1 MLKKLSVRW
10 RMTLLSAFLLTICCI
25 GITGFLNYSAYKM
38 IDGVDATVITES
50 AIAAPS
56 VDGEETHLGEA
67 AYTTPADISML
78 KRTFSLQS
86 VVFMLIIILGGS
98 ALTYY
103 AAGRALRPLT
113 KLNNQVKNIN
123 VQNLSTAMDVPETKD
138 EIAELTQSFNEMTNK
153 LEAAFK
159 TQERFSANA
168 AHELRTPLTV
178 LQTKLDVFKKSNTH
192 TDEEYQN
199 IIATFEKQVGRLR
212 NLITV
217 LLDMTNI
224 DHNTE
229 QDAVNL
235 CDVLEDIISELT
247 PVAEKNKVTLSVN
260 CDDITV
266 TGNLD
271 LLYRAFY
278 NLVENGIKYNKKNGT
293 VTVKARKLPND
304 RAEILIS
311 DTGIG
316 IPDEMKEQI
325 FEPFFRVDK
334 SRSRAMGGAGLGLA
348 MVDSIIKKHNGTISV
363 ADNKNGGSC
372 FKIEL

>member
-10 RMTLLSAFLLTICCI
+10 RMTLLSALLLTVCCV
-25 GITGFLNYSAYKM
+25 GITLVLNFTAYKM
-38 IDGVDATVITES
+38 ADAIDASIATP
-50 AIAAPS
+50 APS
-56 VDGEETHLGEA
+56 IAGGDENTDFVQDEPPVMSDEI
-67 AYTTPADISML
+67 YFL
-78 KRTFSLQS
+78 KRTFSIQS
-86 VVFMLIIILGGS
+86 IVFMLFIILGGS
-98 ALTYY
+98 TLTYY
-103 AAGRALRPLT
+103 VSGKALEPLSE
-113 KLNNQVKNIN
+113 LNNQVKNLT
-123 VQNLSTAMDVPETKD
+123 VQNLSQTLPMPQTKD
-138 EIAELTQSFNEMTNK
+138 EISELTESFNEMTAK
-153 LEAAFK
+153 LEESFQ

-224 DHNTE
+224 EHNTE
-229 QDAVNL
+229 QDTVNL
-235 CDVLEDIISELT
+235 CDVLEDIVSELM
-247 PVAEKNKVTLSVN
+247 PVAEKNKVTLLIN
-260 CDDITV
+260 CSDVTV
-266 TGNLD
+266 IGNLD

-278 NLVENGIKYNKKNGT
+278 NLVENGIKYNKENGM
-293 VTVKARKLPND
+293 VTVKARKLSNN
-304 RAEILIS
+304 RTEILIS

>member
-10 RMTLLSAFLLTICCI
+10 RMTLLSALLLTVCCV
-25 GITGFLNYSAYKM
+25 GITLVLNFTAYKM
-38 IDGVDATVITES
+38 ADAIDASIATP
-50 AIAAPS
+50 APS
-56 VDGEETHLGEA
+56 IAGGDENTDFVQDEPPVMSDEI
-67 AYTTPADISML
+67 YFL
-78 KRTFSLQS
+78 KRTFSIQS
-86 VVFMLIIILGGS
+86 IVFMLFIILGGS
-98 ALTYY
+98 TLTYY
-103 AAGRALRPLT
+103 VSGKALEPLSE
-113 KLNNQVKNIN
+113 LNNQVKNLT
-123 VQNLSTAMDVPETKD
+123 VQNLSQTLPMPQTKD
-138 EIAELTQSFNEMTNK
+138 EISELTESFNEMTAK
-153 LEAAFK
+153 LEESFQ

-224 DHNTE
+224 EHNTE
-229 QDAVNL
+229 QDTVNL
-235 CDVLEDIISELT
+235 CDVLEDIVSELM
-247 PVAEKNKVTLSVN
+247 PVEEKNKVTLLIN
-260 CDDITV
+260 CSDVTV
-266 TGNLD
+266 IGNLD

-278 NLVENGIKYNKKNGT
+278 NLVENGIKYNKENGM
-293 VTVKARKLPND
+293 VTVKARKLSNN
-304 RAEILIS
+304 RTEILIS